1 MAAFLAELEDPDRLT
16 EAGDLLFECDDA
28 DDLLSRLS

>member
-1 MAAFLAELEDPDRLT
+1 MAAFLAEHEDPDRLT